1 MRESGGI
8 LEQSYQGGGKIKGE
22 IDKKLELAKAI
33 AEFESSM
40 QNSNDCVSETRS
52 QEMVAAVDID
62 DMLQKREERMKPT
75 AKENKILRD
84 IFLALLFLV
93 TLPTFV
99 IPVAIILY
107 WGHIYKDSNGEQKHD
122 DDTGCNPS
130 SSSIRYYNYY

>member
-1 MRESGGI
+1 MMESGDI
-8 LEQSYQGGGKIKGE
+8 LEQSYQGDGKIKGE
-22 IDKKLELAKAI
+22 IDKKLELAKAVV
-33 AEFESSM
+33 EFERTNTFMS
-40 QNSNDCVSETRS
+40 QDKNSTKSVD
-52 QEMVAAVDID
+52 ADID
-62 DMLQKREERMKPT
+62 TMLLAREARMRAKKAP
-75 AKENKILRD
+75 KENNTLRNV
-84 IFLALLFLV
+84 LLGLLFVV

>member
-1 MRESGGI
+1 MESGDI
-8 LEQSYQGGGKIKGE
+8 LEQSYQGDGKIKGE
-22 IDKKLELAKAI
+22 IDKKLELAKAVV
-33 AEFESSM
+33 EFERTNTFMS
-40 QNSNDCVSETRS
+40 QDKNSTKSVD
-52 QEMVAAVDID
+52 ADID
-62 DMLQKREERMKPT
+62 TMLLAREARMRAKKAP
-75 AKENKILRD
+75 KENNTLRNV
-84 IFLALLFLV
+84 LLGLLFVV

>member
-1 MRESGGI
+1 MMESGDI
-8 LEQSYQGGGKIKGE
+8 LEQSYQGDGKIKGE
-22 IDKKLELAKAI
+22 IDKKLELARAV
-33 AEFESSM
+33 AEFEKTNTFIP
-40 QNSNDCVSETRS
+40 QDKNSTKSVD
-52 QEMVAAVDID
+52 ADID
-62 DMLQKREERMKPT
+62 TMLLAREARMRAEKAP
-75 AKENKILRD
+75 KENNTLRNV
-84 IFLALLFLV
+84 LLGLLFVV